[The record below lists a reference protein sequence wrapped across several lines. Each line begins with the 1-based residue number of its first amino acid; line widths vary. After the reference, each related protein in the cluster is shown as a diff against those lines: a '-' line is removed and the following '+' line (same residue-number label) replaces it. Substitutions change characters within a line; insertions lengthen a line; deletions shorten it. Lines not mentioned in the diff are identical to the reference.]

1 MRSLNADISN
11 VDYCGTMHH
20 SVTQAKA
27 EQETKE
33 GKKGRKKEREKWF
46 EKVENSKKKKGFKME
61 PNLQYVSFYA
71 LNLTATL
78 ANGKLS
84 VYSC

>member
-33 GKKGRKKEREKWF
+33 GKKGRKKEKNGLRKL
-46 EKVENSKKKKGFKME
+46 KKGFKME
-61 PNLQYVSFYA
+61 PNLQHVSFYA

>member
-1 MRSLNADISN
+1 
-11 VDYCGTMHH
+11 
-20 SVTQAKA
+20 
-27 EQETKE
+27 
-33 GKKGRKKEREKWF
+33 
-46 EKVENSKKKKGFKME
+46 ME

-78 ANGKLS
+78 SNGKLS

>member
-1 MRSLNADISN
+1 
-11 VDYCGTMHH
+11 MHH

-33 GKKGRKKEREKWF
+33 GKKGRKKEKNVWESWKLQ
-46 EKVENSKKKKGFKME
+46 KKGFKME

>member
-33 GKKGRKKEREKWF
+33 GKKGRKKEKNGLRKL
-46 EKVENSKKKKGFKME
+46 KTPKKKK
-61 PNLQYVSFYA
+61 VSKWSLICNMCLFM
-71 LNLTATL
+71 LLI
-78 ANGKLS
+78 
-84 VYSC
+84 

>member
-33 GKKGRKKEREKWF
+33 GKKGRKKEKNGLRKL
-46 EKVENSKKKKGFKME
+46 KTPKKKGSKWSLICNMCLFM
-61 PNLQYVSFYA
+61 L
-71 LNLTATL
+71 LI
-78 ANGKLS
+78 
-84 VYSC
+84 

>member
-33 GKKGRKKEREKWF
+33 GKKGRKKEKNGLRKL
-46 EKVENSKKKKGFKME
+46 KTPKKKKGSKWSLIC
-61 PNLQYVSFYA
+61 NVSFYA

>member
-33 GKKGRKKEREKWF
+33 GKKGRKKEKNGLRKL
-46 EKVENSKKKKGFKME
+46 KTPKKKGFKME

>member
-33 GKKGRKKEREKWF
+33 GKKGRKKEKNGLRKL
-46 EKVENSKKKKGFKME
+46 KTPKKKKGFKME
-61 PNLQYVSFYA
+61 PNLQHVSFYA

>member
-1 MRSLNADISN
+1 
-11 VDYCGTMHH
+11 
-20 SVTQAKA
+20 
-27 EQETKE
+27 
-33 GKKGRKKEREKWF
+33 
-46 EKVENSKKKKGFKME
+46 ME